1 MSITPL
7 CLEMPGAVII
17 APFGVVDSVVMTSPA
32 VFTYAYVAARDTP
45 GTATIAASAREPRS
59 IFFIAIFWVR

>member
-1 MSITPL
+1 
-7 CLEMPGAVII
+7 MPGAVII
-17 APFGVVDSVVMTSPA
+17 APFGVAHTDLKTSPA